1 LPWLFTR
8 RKRLPGL
15 DKGRVWDLTG
25 APEVALPAARRGR
38 FAMSKE
44 KGRPGRE
51 KKKPKADKKAAPASA
66 SFLRPE
72 GGGKTLPTKSS
83 GK

>member
-1 LPWLFTR
+1 
-8 RKRLPGL
+8 
-15 DKGRVWDLTG
+15 
-25 APEVALPAARRGR
+25 
-38 FAMSKE
+38 MSKE

-66 SFLRPE
+66 SFLNPNSTSKPAP
-72 GGGKTLPTKSS
+72 GKGS

>member
-1 LPWLFTR
+1 
-8 RKRLPGL
+8 
-15 DKGRVWDLTG
+15 
-25 APEVALPAARRGR
+25 
-38 FAMSKE
+38 MSKE

-51 KKKPKADKKAAPASA
+51 KKKPKADKKAAPAAA

-72 GGGKTLPTKSS
+72 GSGKSPPSKSS

>member
-1 LPWLFTR
+1 
-8 RKRLPGL
+8 
-15 DKGRVWDLTG
+15 
-25 APEVALPAARRGR
+25 
-38 FAMSKE
+38 MSKE

-51 KKKPKADKKAAPASA
+51 KKKPKADKKVAPASA

-72 GGGKTLPTKSS
+72 GSGKPAPGKSS